1 MARFFKLLLAL
12 PVAVVIVA
20 FAIANRQSVSIS
32 FDPFSDPSA
41 SSAVITAPLF
51 ILLFLVLVVGTIL
64 GGVAAWLSQGS
75 ARRRARDAR
84 DEAERW
90 RDEARRLR
98 EQPPVM
104 IPAERRLAARPA

>member
-32 FDPFSDPSA
+32 FDPFSDPNA
-41 SSAVITAPLF
+41 SSAVMTAPLF
-51 ILLFLVLVVGTIL
+51 VLLFLVLVVGTVL
-64 GGVAAWLSQGS
+64 GGIAAWLSQGS
-75 ARRRARDAR
+75 ARQRARDAR
-84 DEAERW
+84 DDAERW

-98 EQPPVM
+98 EQPPVVV
-104 IPAERRLAARPA
+104 PAERRLAIRPA